1 MITLLADHNI
11 AGLARLLVGTLQ
23 SLGWS
28 ELLEIRLLTFADVGL
43 APDSVDREVWKWAQ
57 ELHALLLTDN
67 RNNDG
72 PDSLEQTLIEEIAPD
87 SLPVITVG
95 SAERLRKDSA
105 YRNACAERLVDI
117 AVNMERYMGTPRVYI
132 P

>member
-11 AGLARLLVGTLQ
+11 TGLARLLVGTLQ

-43 APDSVDREVWKWAQ
+43 APDSVDREVWRKAQ
-57 ELHALLLTDN
+57 ELHVLLLTDN
-67 RNNDG
+67 RNNEG

-87 SLPVITVG
+87 SFPVITVG
-95 SAERLRKDSA
+95 SAERLRKDST
-105 YRNACAERLVDI
+105 YRSACAERLVDI
-117 AVNMERYMGTPRVYI
+117 AIQIERYLGTPRLYI